1 MIDKSLR
8 RRIMKCLDSGMSAEA
23 VMNKF
28 GVEAMNDVL
37 KHIEQSLR
45 SKAGRIKKQS
55 DEKLLE
61 LFDSAFPKRPTKI

>member
-28 GVEAMNDVL
+28 DVEAMNDVL
-37 KHIEQSLR
+37 KYVEQSLR
-45 SKAGRIKKQS
+45 SRVGRIKKQS
-55 DEKLLE
+55 DE
-61 LFDSAFPKRPTKI
+61 SC